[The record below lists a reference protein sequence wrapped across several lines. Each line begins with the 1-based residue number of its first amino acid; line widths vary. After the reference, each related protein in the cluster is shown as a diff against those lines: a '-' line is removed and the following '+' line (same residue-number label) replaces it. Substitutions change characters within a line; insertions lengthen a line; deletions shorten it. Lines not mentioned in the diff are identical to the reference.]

1 MKGTKYMLI
10 GVACSPRSLS
20 FAGRLSFCR
29 DRLAL
34 WGLGW
39 GLGGG
44 GGSEYYQLEIQS
56 AEVLSWAA

>member
-29 DRLAL
+29 DRIAL
-34 WGLGW
+34 WGLRGGGW
-39 GLGGG
+39 G
-44 GGSEYYQLEIQS
+44 
-56 AEVLSWAA
+56 AAGVRSIIS